1 MSEIRMNTVLLIDDD
16 RVSRHILSQLLTN
29 GGWKV
34 IEADDGES
42 GLEQV
47 SEHRPQVVIC
57 DLLMPRSNGFQVCR
71 SIREMGHSF
80 PQPRIIVSTASS
92 YPADRLNAFEAGADE
107 FIVKPIQPNGLLSL
121 LESLTQPGTETE
133 FIRRRSMKRPLN
145 RQSDTRHSSKPKP
158 MLADDD
164 VQVRF
169 WGVRGS
175 IATPGPDTAYY
186 GGNTSCIEV
195 RADGEIIILDAGTG
209 IRPLG
214 LKLINEFKSQP
225 MQATVLLTH
234 THWDHI
240 QGFPFFIPAYNPR
253 NQLRILGYEGARRGL
268 ETTLSSQ
275 MESPYF
281 PISMQEMPG
290 NIECLELKEMEFSIG
305 KVKVQAKF
313 VNHPGICVGYKLIT
327 SKGSIVFI
335 PDNEPYVRL
344 KANPGKLGPKE
355 HADALEFAR
364 QQDQKLIDFIKDADV
379 LIMDSQYDSTEYPR
393 HVGWGHTCLDDTVAF
408 AMSAAVKKLYL
419 FHHDPGHDD
428 EKVASMESQARELV
442 RRQEGNLQVE
452 AAREGTSY
460 LLQVPMAEAA
470 VTSAAK

>member
-1 MSEIRMNTVLLIDDD
+1 MNTVLLIDDD
-16 RVSRHILSQLLTN
+16 RVTRHALSLLLAN

-34 IEADDGES
+34 LEADDGES
-42 GLEQV
+42 GLRTVEE
-47 SEHRPQVVIC
+47 SSPQVVIC

-71 SIREMGHSF
+71 SIREKGHSF
-80 PQPRIIVSTASS
+80 PQPRIIVTTASS
-92 YPADRLNAFEAGADE
+92 YPTDRLNAFEAGADE
-107 FIVKPIQPNGLLSL
+107 FIVKPIQPAGLLAL

-133 FIRRRSMKRPLN
+133 FIRRRAAKRAL
-145 RQSDTRHSSKPKP
+145 SKPTSADTSKP
-158 MLADDD
+158 MLSPDE
-164 VQVRF
+164 VRVRF

-186 GGNTSCIEV
+186 GGNTTCVEV

-214 LKLINEFKSQP
+214 LKLINEFKSEP
-225 MQATVLLTH
+225 MRATVLLTH

-240 QGFPFFIPAYNPR
+240 QGFPFFIPAYNPK
-253 NQLRILGYEGARRGL
+253 NQLRILGYEGARQGL
-268 ETTLSSQ
+268 LNTLSSQ

-290 NIECLELKEMEFSIG
+290 NIEYLELKDLEFNVG
-305 KVKVQAKF
+305 NVKVQAKF

-344 KANPGKLGPKE
+344 KAAPGKLGPKE
-355 HADALEFAR
+355 HAEALEFAR
-364 QQDQKLIDFIKDADV
+364 QQDQKLIDFIRGAEV
-379 LIMDSQYDSTEYPR
+379 LIMDTQYDATEYPR
-393 HVGWGHTCLDDTVAF
+393 HVGWGHTCVDDTVAF
-408 AMSAAVKKLYL
+408 AMAAGVKKLFL

-428 EKVASMESQARELV
+428 EHVGHMEAQARELV
-442 RRQEGNLQVE
+442 RRQEGSLEVE
-452 AAREGTSY
+452 AAREGLVHDLGVSA
-460 LLQVPMAEAA
+460 LASKAIPAA
-470 VTSAAK
+470 SR

>member
-1 MSEIRMNTVLLIDDD
+1 MNTVLLIDDD
-16 RVSRHILSQLLTN
+16 RVTRHALSLLLTN

-34 IEADDGES
+34 LEADDGES
-42 GLEQV
+42 GLRVVQE
-47 SEHRPQVVIC
+47 SMPQVVIC

-71 SIREMGHSF
+71 SIREKGQAV
-80 PQPRIIVSTASS
+80 PQPRIIVTTASS
-92 YPADRLNAFEAGADE
+92 YPTDRLNAFEAGADE
-107 FIVKPIQPNGLLSL
+107 FIVKPIQPAGLIAL

-133 FIRRRSMKRPLN
+133 FIRRRSAKRALA
-145 RQSDTRHSSKPKP
+145 KPASTDPTKP
-158 MLADDD
+158 MFTGDQ
-164 VQVRF
+164 VRVRF

-186 GGNTSCIEV
+186 GGNTTCIEV

-225 MQATVLLTH
+225 MRATVLLTH

-240 QGFPFFIPAYNPR
+240 QGFPFFIPAYNPK
-253 NQLRILGYEGARRGL
+253 NQLRILGYEGARKGL
-268 ETTLSSQ
+268 LTTLSSQ

-290 NIECLELKEMEFSIG
+290 NIECLELKELEFNIG
-305 KVKVQAKF
+305 QVKVQAKF

-344 KANPGKLGPKE
+344 KAAPGKLGPKE
-355 HADALEFAR
+355 HAEALEFAR
-364 QQDQKLIDFIKDADV
+364 QQDQKLIDFIRGAEV
-379 LIMDSQYDSTEYPR
+379 LIMDSQYDATEYPR
-393 HVGWGHTCLDDTVAF
+393 HVGWGHTCVDDTVAF
-408 AMSAAVKKLYL
+408 AMTAGVKKLFL

-428 EKVASMESQARELV
+428 EHIGHMEAQARDLV
-442 RRQEGNLQVE
+442 RRQEGTLEVE
-452 AAREGTSY
+452 AAREGLEHDLNETTITRKT
-460 LLQVPMAEAA
+460 AA
-470 VTSAAK
+470 TAIAP

>member
-1 MSEIRMNTVLLIDDD
+1 MNTVLLIDDD
-16 RVSRHILSQLLTN
+16 RVTRHILSQILTG

-34 IEADDGES
+34 LEADDGEI
-42 GLEQV
+42 GLQIVEQNQ
-47 SEHRPQVVIC
+47 PQVVIC

-71 SIREMGHSF
+71 SIREKGYSF
-80 PQPRIIVSTASS
+80 PQPRIIVTTASS
-92 YPADRLNAFEAGADE
+92 YPTDRLNAFEAGADE
-107 FIVKPIQPNGLLSL
+107 FIVKPIQPAGLLAL

-133 FIRRRSMKRPLN
+133 IIRNRTVRRPINKN
-145 RQSDTRHSSKPKP
+145 ADAIKHDVP
-158 MLADDD
+158 MVEDGQAK
-164 VQVRF
+164 VRF

-186 GGNTSCIEV
+186 GGNTTCIEV

-214 LKLINEFKSQP
+214 LRLINEFKSKP
-225 MQATVLLTH
+225 MRATVLLTH

-240 QGFPFFIPAYNPR
+240 QGFPFFIPAYNPK

-268 ETTLSSQ
+268 QTTLSSQ

-290 NIECLELKEMEFSIG
+290 NIECLELKDLEFNVG

-313 VNHPGICVGYKLIT
+313 VNHPGICVGYRLNT
-327 SKGSIVFI
+327 SRGSIVFI

-355 HADALEFAR
+355 HAEALEFAR
-364 QQDQKLIDFIKDADV
+364 QQDQKLIDFIRGADV
-379 LIMDSQYDSTEYPR
+379 LIMDSQYDAAEYPR
-393 HVGWGHTCLDDTVAF
+393 HVGWGHTCVDDTVAF
-408 AMSAAVKKLYL
+408 AMSAGVKKLFL

-428 EKVASMESQARELV
+428 EHIGHMEAQARDLV
-442 RRQEGNLQVE
+442 RRQDGTLEVE
-452 AAREGTSY
+452 AAREGLEHELTSH
-460 LLQVPMAEAA
+460 VAA
-470 VTSAAK
+470 SSTVASA